1 MRSIRI
7 EVPSG
12 KVKLIL
18 WEGTEDEKAFEI
30 KSLKRGT
37 PYVVAYGI
45 KYELTEEEINHL
57 RLMQK
62 AFGIKKGA

>member
-7 EVPSG
+7 GVPSG
-12 KVKLIL
+12 KAKMTL
-18 WEGTEDEKAFEI
+18 WEGTEEEESFEI

-37 PYVVAYGI
+37 PYVVAYGV

-57 RLMQK
+57 RYMLK
-62 AFGIKKGA
+62 VANNINL